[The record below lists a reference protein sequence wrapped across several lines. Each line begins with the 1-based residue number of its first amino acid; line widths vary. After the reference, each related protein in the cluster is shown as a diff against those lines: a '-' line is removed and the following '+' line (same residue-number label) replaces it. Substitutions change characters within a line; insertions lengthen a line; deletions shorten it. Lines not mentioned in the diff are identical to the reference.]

1 MSMDISDFYQTFFDE
16 ADELLADMEQHLLV
30 LQPEAPDAEQ
40 LNAIFRAAHSIK
52 GGAGTFGFSVL
63 QETTHLMENLLDEAR
78 RGEMQLNTDIINLF
92 LETKDIMQEQLD
104 AYKQSQEPDAASFDY
119 ICQALRQLA
128 LEAKGETPS
137 AVTRLSVVAKSEPQ
151 DEQSRNQLPRRII
164 LSRLKAG
171 EVDLLEEELGHLTT
185 LTDVVKGV
193 DSLSAILPGDIAEDD
208 ITAVLCFV
216 IEADQITFETV
227 EVSPKISTPP
237 VLKLAAEQAPT
248 GRVEREKTTRSSEST
263 SIRVAV
269 EKVDQLINLVGEL
282 VITQSMLAQRS
293 SELDP
298 VNHGDLITSMGQLQ
312 RNARDLQESVMSIR
326 MMPMEYVFSRYPRL
340 VRDLAGKL
348 GKQVELTLVGS
359 STELDKSLI
368 ERIIDPLTHL
378 VRNSLDHGIELPEK
392 RLAAGKNSVGNLILS
407 AEHQGG
413 NICIEVTDDG
423 AGLNRERI
431 LAKAAS
437 QGLTVSENM
446 SDDEVAMLIFAPG
459 FSTAEQVTDVSGR
472 GVGMDVVKRN
482 IQEMGGHVE
491 IQSKQGT
498 GTTIRILLPLTLAI
512 LDGMS
517 VRVADEVFILPLNAV
532 MESLQPREAINF
544 MVITKG
550 AGRIAE
556 VGARFVLDGMPGKQ
570 MAIDADLNAGL
581 IGEDEAKKRR
591 SEVTQEAD
599 FYGSMDGA
607 SKFVRGDAIAGIL
620 IMVINVVGGLLVGV
634 LQHGMSMGHA
644 AESYTLLTIG
654 DGLVAQIPALVISTA
669 AGVIVTR
676 VSTDQD
682 VGEQMVNQLFSNP
695 SVMLLSAAVLGL
707 LGLVP
712 GMPNLVFLLFTAGL
726 LGLAWWIRGRE
737 QKAPA
742 EPKPVKMAENNAVV
756 EATWNDVQLED
767 SLGMEVGYRL
777 SPMVDFQQ
785 DGELLGRIRSIR
797 KKFAQ
802 EMGFLPPVVHIRDNM
817 DLQPAR
823 YRILMKGVEIGSGDA
838 YPGRWL
844 AINPGTAAGTL
855 PGEATVDPAFGLNA
869 IWIESA
875 LKEQAQIQGYTVV
888 EASTVVATHLNHL
901 ISQHAAELFG
911 RQEAQQ
917 LLDRVAQ
924 EMPKLTE
931 DLVPGVVTLTTLHKV
946 LQNLLDEKVPIRDM
960 RTILETLA
968 EHAPIQSDP
977 HELTA
982 VVRVALGRAI
992 TQQWFPGKDEVHV
1005 IGLDTPLERLLL
1017 QALQGGGGLEPGL
1030 ADRLLAQTQEALSRQ
1045 EMVGAPPVLLVN
1057 HALRP
1062 LLSRFLR
1069 RSLPQLVV
1077 LSNLELS
1084 DNRHIRMT
1092 ATIGGK

>member
-128 LEAKGETPS
+128 LEAKDETPS

-151 DEQSRNQLPRRII
+151 DEQSRSQSPRRII

-185 LTDVVKGV
+185 LTDVVKGA

-216 IEADQITFETV
+216 IEAGQITFETV
-227 EVSPKISTPP
+227 DVSPKISTPP

-532 MESLQPREAINF
+532 MESLQPREADLHPLAGDERVLEVRGEYLPIVELWKVFNVAGAKTEATQGIV
-544 MVITKG
+544 VILQSG
-550 AGRIAE
+550 GRRYALL
-556 VGARFVLDGMPGKQ
+556 VDQ
-570 MAIDADLNAGL
+570 L
-581 IGEDEAKKRR
+581 IGQHQVVVKNLESNYRK
-591 SEVTQEAD
+591 VP
-599 FYGSMDGA
+599 
-607 SKFVRGDAIAGIL
+607 GI
-620 IMVINVVGGLLVGV
+620 
-634 LQHGMSMGHA
+634 SA
-644 AESYTLLTIG
+644 ATILG
-654 DGLVAQIPALVISTA
+654 DGSVALIVDVSALQAINREQRMANTA
-669 AGVIVTR
+669 A
-676 VSTDQD
+676 
-682 VGEQMVNQLFSNP
+682 
-695 SVMLLSAAVLGL
+695 
-707 LGLVP
+707 
-712 GMPNLVFLLFTAGL
+712 
-726 LGLAWWIRGRE
+726 
-737 QKAPA
+737 
-742 EPKPVKMAENNAVV
+742 
-756 EATWNDVQLED
+756 
-767 SLGMEVGYRL
+767 
-777 SPMVDFQQ
+777 
-785 DGELLGRIRSIR
+785 
-797 KKFAQ
+797 
-802 EMGFLPPVVHIRDNM
+802 
-817 DLQPAR
+817 
-823 YRILMKGVEIGSGDA
+823 
-838 YPGRWL
+838 
-844 AINPGTAAGTL
+844 
-855 PGEATVDPAFGLNA
+855 
-869 IWIESA
+869 
-875 LKEQAQIQGYTVV
+875 
-888 EASTVVATHLNHL
+888 
-901 ISQHAAELFG
+901 
-911 RQEAQQ
+911 
-917 LLDRVAQ
+917 
-924 EMPKLTE
+924 
-931 DLVPGVVTLTTLHKV
+931 
-946 LQNLLDEKVPIRDM
+946 
-960 RTILETLA
+960 
-968 EHAPIQSDP
+968 
-977 HELTA
+977 
-982 VVRVALGRAI
+982 
-992 TQQWFPGKDEVHV
+992 
-1005 IGLDTPLERLLL
+1005 
-1017 QALQGGGGLEPGL
+1017 
-1030 ADRLLAQTQEALSRQ
+1030 
-1045 EMVGAPPVLLVN
+1045 
-1057 HALRP
+1057 
-1062 LLSRFLR
+1062 
-1069 RSLPQLVV
+1069 
-1077 LSNLELS
+1077 
-1084 DNRHIRMT
+1084 
-1092 ATIGGK
+1092 

>member
-104 AYKQSQEPDAASFDY
+104 AYKQSQEPDADSFDY

-128 LEAKGETPS
+128 LEAKGEMPS
-137 AVTRLSVVAKSEPQ
+137 AVARLSVVTKSEPQ
-151 DEQSRNQLPRRII
+151 DEQSRCQSPRRII

-185 LTDVVKGV
+185 LTDVVKGA

-208 ITAVLCFV
+208 ITAVICFV

-227 EVSPKISTPP
+227 EVSPKTSPPP

-437 QGLTVSENM
+437 QGLTVSESM

-532 MESLQPREAINF
+532 MESLQPREADLHPLAGGERVLEVRGEYLPIVELWKVFNVAGAKTEATQGIV
-544 MVITKG
+544 VILQSG
-550 AGRIAE
+550 GRRYALL
-556 VGARFVLDGMPGKQ
+556 VDQ
-570 MAIDADLNAGL
+570 L
-581 IGEDEAKKRR
+581 IGQHQVVVKNLESNYRK
-591 SEVTQEAD
+591 VP
-599 FYGSMDGA
+599 
-607 SKFVRGDAIAGIL
+607 GI
-620 IMVINVVGGLLVGV
+620 
-634 LQHGMSMGHA
+634 SA
-644 AESYTLLTIG
+644 ATILG
-654 DGLVAQIPALVISTA
+654 DGSVALIVDVSALQAINREQRMANTA
-669 AGVIVTR
+669 A
-676 VSTDQD
+676 
-682 VGEQMVNQLFSNP
+682 
-695 SVMLLSAAVLGL
+695 
-707 LGLVP
+707 
-712 GMPNLVFLLFTAGL
+712 
-726 LGLAWWIRGRE
+726 
-737 QKAPA
+737 
-742 EPKPVKMAENNAVV
+742 
-756 EATWNDVQLED
+756 
-767 SLGMEVGYRL
+767 
-777 SPMVDFQQ
+777 
-785 DGELLGRIRSIR
+785 
-797 KKFAQ
+797 
-802 EMGFLPPVVHIRDNM
+802 
-817 DLQPAR
+817 
-823 YRILMKGVEIGSGDA
+823 
-838 YPGRWL
+838 
-844 AINPGTAAGTL
+844 
-855 PGEATVDPAFGLNA
+855 
-869 IWIESA
+869 
-875 LKEQAQIQGYTVV
+875 
-888 EASTVVATHLNHL
+888 
-901 ISQHAAELFG
+901 
-911 RQEAQQ
+911 
-917 LLDRVAQ
+917 
-924 EMPKLTE
+924 
-931 DLVPGVVTLTTLHKV
+931 
-946 LQNLLDEKVPIRDM
+946 
-960 RTILETLA
+960 
-968 EHAPIQSDP
+968 
-977 HELTA
+977 
-982 VVRVALGRAI
+982 
-992 TQQWFPGKDEVHV
+992 
-1005 IGLDTPLERLLL
+1005 
-1017 QALQGGGGLEPGL
+1017 
-1030 ADRLLAQTQEALSRQ
+1030 
-1045 EMVGAPPVLLVN
+1045 
-1057 HALRP
+1057 
-1062 LLSRFLR
+1062 
-1069 RSLPQLVV
+1069 
-1077 LSNLELS
+1077 
-1084 DNRHIRMT
+1084 
-1092 ATIGGK
+1092 